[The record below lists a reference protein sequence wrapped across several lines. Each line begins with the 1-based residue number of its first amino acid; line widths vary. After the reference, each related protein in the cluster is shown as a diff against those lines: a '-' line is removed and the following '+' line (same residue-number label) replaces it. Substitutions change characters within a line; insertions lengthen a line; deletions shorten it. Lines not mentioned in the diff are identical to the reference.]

1 MRVLL
6 VAPWNRPLARALA
19 GALRAAGCT
28 TLVVSTPLHHEHA
41 DARADEVEL
50 TGSPRSPRAWAD
62 GVRVLRA
69 ARSFRPDVVL
79 AEEFTDPRL
88 VPLLALAPVATL
100 VHDDAP
106 HDATERRALQHRL
119 VFGVATRRADLLVTF
134 SEHVAAHARGRWSA
148 PVVTV
153 PLPSEA
159 PAALVP
165 PLVGAQDRR
174 DVVALGRI
182 NPYKD
187 LPTTLAAWQRHVDGP
202 GYRGDELLV
211 VGDGTEGAL
220 TLPARCRWRRERFQ
234 FAEVV
239 PLLARAKASVV
250 AYRSATQSGV
260 QVTSMQC
267 GTTAVV
273 TAAGGLPEY
282 LPPGQATVPVGD
294 VVALA
299 TALDELADPAVA
311 AASGRRSRE
320 HHDAH
325 LGPEAVAAAL
335 APALHGLV
343 RG

>member
-6 VAPWNRPLARALA
+6 VAPWNRPLARTLA
-19 GALRAAGCT
+19 GALHGRGDT
-28 TLVVSTPLHHEHA
+28 TLVVSTPLHYEHA
-41 DARADEVEL
+41 DVRADEVVL

-69 ARSFRPDVVL
+69 ARAFRPDVVL
-79 AEEFTDPRL
+79 AEELTDPRL
-88 VPLLALAPVATL
+88 VPLLRLAPVATL

-106 HDATERRALQHRL
+106 HDATERRSRRHRM

-134 SEHVAAHARGRWSA
+134 SEHVAAHARGRWAA

-153 PLPSEA
+153 PLPSEV
-159 PAALVP
+159 PVALVP
-165 PLVGAQDRR
+165 PLVAAADRR

-187 LPTTLAAWQRHVDGP
+187 LPTTFAAWQRHVDGP

-211 VGDGTEGAL
+211 LGDGTEGSLA
-220 TLPARCRWRRERFQ
+220 LPARCRWRRERFQ

-239 PLLARAKASVV
+239 PTLAHAKASVV

-267 GTTAVV
+267 GTTALV
-273 TAAGGLPEY
+273 TDAGGLPEY
-282 LPPGQATVPVGD
+282 LPPGQDPVPVGD
-294 VVALA
+294 VAALA
-299 TALDELADPAVA
+299 AALDELADPAVA
-311 AASGRRSRE
+311 AASGRRSQE

-325 LGPEAVAAAL
+325 LGPDAVAGAL
-335 APALHGLV
+335 GPALQRLA